1 MATNYQVQYLDS
13 DNNLVETTMVSNSSI
28 EVEKTV
34 SEMGGDVLSVLEKK
48 SSSFNIQLGD
58 PVKLQEKTN
67 FIQQL
72 KTMLS
77 SGVSLVKSLEIALK
91 QINNDTFRNTIETVI
106 NDIKQGN
113 SFSDAL
119 KKHPKIFDKISIAM
133 VEAGEKGGIL
143 DKMLEEL
150 EKSMKKDVE
159 IRDNIKKATSYP
171 KIVGSIMVISM
182 YVVITKVIPTFTG
195 ILTSSGTEIPALTRY
210 LLALGDFLDAA
221 GIYLLISLI
230 GIFTLA
236 KVIGKTESGKLF
248 FDKIALKNPIYKKIT
263 IAAINLRFTKI
274 LGTLLSFG
282 VPLKDALGVVKNV
295 ADNTIYINAID
306 KIIEDI
312 ESGKPITS
320 SVKETN
326 VFSDYLCSMVGVG
339 EEVGALDKMFLS
351 ASEYYEI
358 ELTNSTDGLSALI
371 EPIITVVMGIFI
383 ALFVGS
389 VFLPMFK
396 MYESVSM

>member
-396 MYESVSM
+396 MYESISM

>member
-77 SGVSLVKSLEIALK
+77 SGVSLVKSLEIALQ

-106 NDIKQGN
+106 GDIKQGN

-210 LLALGDFLDAA
+210 LLALGDFLDACRNLFTYIIDWHFYA
-221 GIYLLISLI
+221 GKSYW
-230 GIFTLA
+230 
-236 KVIGKTESGKLF
+236 
-248 FDKIALKNPIYKKIT
+248 
-263 IAAINLRFTKI
+263 
-274 LGTLLSFG
+274 
-282 VPLKDALGVVKNV
+282 
-295 ADNTIYINAID
+295 
-306 KIIEDI
+306 
-312 ESGKPITS
+312 
-320 SVKETN
+320 
-326 VFSDYLCSMVGVG
+326 
-339 EEVGALDKMFLS
+339 
-351 ASEYYEI
+351 
-358 ELTNSTDGLSALI
+358 
-371 EPIITVVMGIFI
+371 
-383 ALFVGS
+383 
-389 VFLPMFK
+389 
-396 MYESVSM
+396 

>member
-91 QINNDTFRNTIETVI
+91 QINNDTFRKTIETVI
-106 NDIKQGN
+106 GDIKQGI

-210 LLALGDFLDAA
+210 LLALGDFLDAS

-236 KVIGKTESGKLF
+236 KFIGKTESGKLF
-248 FDKIALKNPIYKKIT
+248 FDKIALKNPIFKKIT

>member
-13 DNNLVETTMVSNSSI
+13 DNNLVETIMVSNSSI
-28 EVEKTV
+28 GVEKTV

-91 QINNDTFRNTIETVI
+91 QINNDTFRNTIEIVI

-282 VPLKDALGVVKNV
+282 VPLKDALDVVKNV
-295 ADNTIYINAID
+295 ADNTIYITAID

-312 ESGKPITS
+312 KSGKPLTL

-351 ASEYYEI
+351 ASDYYEI

-371 EPIITVVMGIFI
+371 EPIITVVMGIFV

>member
-282 VPLKDALGVVKNV
+282 VPLKDALDVVKNV
-295 ADNTIYINAID
+295 ADNTIYITAID

-312 ESGKPITS
+312 KSGKPLTI

-371 EPIITVVMGIFI
+371 EPIITVVMGIFV

>member
-13 DNNLVETTMVSNSSI
+13 DNNLVETIMVSNSSI

-91 QINNDTFRNTIETVI
+91 QINNDTFRNTIEIVI

-210 LLALGDFLDAA
+210 LLALGDFLDAS

-282 VPLKDALGVVKNV
+282 VPLKDALDVVKNV
-295 ADNTIYINAID
+295 ADNTIYITAID

-312 ESGKPITS
+312 KSGKPLTI

-351 ASEYYEI
+351 ASDYYEI

-371 EPIITVVMGIFI
+371 EPIITVVMGIFV

>member
-77 SGVSLVKSLEIALK
+77 SGVSLVKSLEIALQ

-106 NDIKQGN
+106 GDIKQGN

-195 ILTSSGTEIPALTRY
+195 ILTNSGTEIPALTRY
-210 LLALGDFLDAA
+210 LLALGDFLDAS

-236 KVIGKTESGKLF
+236 KFIGKTESGKLF
-248 FDKIALKNPIYKKIT
+248 FDKIALKNPIFKKIT

-396 MYESVSM
+396 MYESISM

>member
-91 QINNDTFRNTIETVI
+91 QINNDTFRKTIETVI
-106 NDIKQGN
+106 GDIKQGN

-210 LLALGDFLDAA
+210 LLALGDFLNSS

-236 KVIGKTESGKLF
+236 KFIGKTESGKLF
-248 FDKIALKNPIYKKIT
+248 FDKIALKNPIFKKIT

>member
-210 LLALGDFLDAA
+210 LLALGDFLDAS

-236 KVIGKTESGKLF
+236 KFIGKTESGKLF
-248 FDKIALKNPIYKKIT
+248 FDKIALKNPIFKKIT

-358 ELTNSTDGLSALI
+358 ELTNSTEGLSALI

-396 MYESVSM
+396 MYESISM

>member
-77 SGVSLVKSLEIALK
+77 SGVSLVKSLEIALQ
-91 QINNDTFRNTIETVI
+91 QINNDIFRDTIETVI
-106 NDIKQGN
+106 NDIKQGS

-119 KKHPKIFDKISIAM
+119 KNHPKIFDKISIAM

-143 DKMLEEL
+143 DQMLGEL

-159 IRDNIKKATSYP
+159 IKDNIKKATSYP

-195 ILTSSGTEIPALTRY
+195 ILTSSGTEIPALTRS
-210 LLALGDFLDAA
+210 LLALGDFLDSS
-221 GIYLLISLI
+221 GIYLFISLI

-236 KVIGKTESGKLF
+236 KFFGKTESGKLF
-248 FDKIALKNPIYKKIT
+248 FDKIALKNPIFKNIT

-396 MYESVSM
+396 MYESISG

>member
-195 ILTSSGTEIPALTRY
+195 ILTNSGTEIPALTRY
-210 LLALGDFLDAA
+210 LLALGDFLDAS

-236 KVIGKTESGKLF
+236 KFIGKTESGKLF
-248 FDKIALKNPIYKKIT
+248 FDKIALKNPIFKKIT

>member
-91 QINNDTFRNTIETVI
+91 QINNDTFRNTIEIVI

-210 LLALGDFLDAA
+210 LLALGDFLDACRNLFTYIIDWHFYA
-221 GIYLLISLI
+221 GKSYW
-230 GIFTLA
+230 
-236 KVIGKTESGKLF
+236 
-248 FDKIALKNPIYKKIT
+248 
-263 IAAINLRFTKI
+263 
-274 LGTLLSFG
+274 
-282 VPLKDALGVVKNV
+282 
-295 ADNTIYINAID
+295 
-306 KIIEDI
+306 
-312 ESGKPITS
+312 
-320 SVKETN
+320 
-326 VFSDYLCSMVGVG
+326 
-339 EEVGALDKMFLS
+339 
-351 ASEYYEI
+351 
-358 ELTNSTDGLSALI
+358 
-371 EPIITVVMGIFI
+371 
-383 ALFVGS
+383 
-389 VFLPMFK
+389 
-396 MYESVSM
+396 

>member
-371 EPIITVVMGIFI
+371 EPIITVVMGIFV

>member
-248 FDKIALKNPIYKKIT
+248 FDKIALKNPIFKKIT

-282 VPLKDALGVVKNV
+282 VPLKDALDVVKNV

-371 EPIITVVMGIFI
+371 EPIITVVMGIFV

>member
-195 ILTSSGTEIPALTRY
+195 ILTNSGTEIPALTRY

-282 VPLKDALGVVKNV
+282 VPLKDALDVVKNV

-371 EPIITVVMGIFI
+371 EPIITVVMGIFV

>member
-106 NDIKQGN
+106 GDIKQGN

-282 VPLKDALGVVKNV
+282 VPLKDALDVVKNV

-371 EPIITVVMGIFI
+371 EPIITVVMGIFV

>member
-77 SGVSLVKSLEIALK
+77 SGVSLVKSLEIALQ

-106 NDIKQGN
+106 GDIKQGN

-210 LLALGDFLDAA
+210 LLALGDFLDAS
-221 GIYLLISLI
+221 GIYFLISLI

-236 KVIGKTESGKLF
+236 KFIGKTESGKLF

-282 VPLKDALGVVKNV
+282 VPLKDALDVVKNV

-351 ASEYYEI
+351 ASDYYEI

-396 MYESVSM
+396 MYESISM

>member
-77 SGVSLVKSLEIALK
+77 SGVSLVKSLEIALQ

-106 NDIKQGN
+106 GDIKQGN

-195 ILTSSGTEIPALTRY
+195 ILTNSGTEIPALTRY
-210 LLALGDFLDAA
+210 LLALGDFLDAS

-236 KVIGKTESGKLF
+236 KFIGKTESGKLF
-248 FDKIALKNPIYKKIT
+248 FDKIALKNPIFKKIT

>member
-77 SGVSLVKSLEIALK
+77 SGVSLVKSLEIALQ

-106 NDIKQGN
+106 GDIKQGN

-195 ILTSSGTEIPALTRY
+195 ILTNSGTEIPALTRY
-210 LLALGDFLDAA
+210 LLALGDFLDAS
-221 GIYLLISLI
+221 GIYFLISLI

-236 KVIGKTESGKLF
+236 KFIGKTESGKLF

-396 MYESVSM
+396 MYESISM

>member
-77 SGVSLVKSLEIALK
+77 SGVSLVKSLEIALQ
-91 QINNDTFRNTIETVI
+91 QINNDIFRNTIETVI
-106 NDIKQGN
+106 NDIKQGS

-119 KKHPKIFDKISIAM
+119 KNHPKIFDKISIAM

-143 DKMLEEL
+143 DQMLGEL

-159 IRDNIKKATSYP
+159 IKDNIKKATSYP

-195 ILTSSGTEIPALTRY
+195 ILTSSGTEIPALTRS
-210 LLALGDFLDAA
+210 LLALGDFLDSS
-221 GIYLLISLI
+221 GIYLFISLI

-236 KVIGKTESGKLF
+236 KFFGKTESGKLF
-248 FDKIALKNPIYKKIT
+248 FDKIALKNPIFKNIT

-396 MYESVSM
+396 MYESISM

>member
-282 VPLKDALGVVKNV
+282 VPLKDALDVVKNV
-295 ADNTIYINAID
+295 ADNTIYITAID

-312 ESGKPITS
+312 KSGKPLTI

-351 ASEYYEI
+351 ASDYYEI

-371 EPIITVVMGIFI
+371 EPIITVVMGIFV

>member
-48 SSSFNIQLGD
+48 SSSLNIQLGD

-210 LLALGDFLDAA
+210 LLALGDFLDAS

-236 KVIGKTESGKLF
+236 KFIGKTESGKLF
-248 FDKIALKNPIYKKIT
+248 FDKIALKNPIFKKIT

>member
-91 QINNDTFRNTIETVI
+91 QINNDTFRNTIEIVI

-195 ILTSSGTEIPALTRY
+195 ILTNSGTEIPALTRY
-210 LLALGDFLDAA
+210 LLALGDFLDAS
-221 GIYLLISLI
+221 GIYFLISLI

-236 KVIGKTESGKLF
+236 KFIGKTESGKLF

-282 VPLKDALGVVKNV
+282 VPLKDALDVVKNV

-371 EPIITVVMGIFI
+371 EPIITVVMGIFV

>member
-1 MATNYQVQYLDS
+1 
-13 DNNLVETTMVSNSSI
+13 
-28 EVEKTV
+28 
-34 SEMGGDVLSVLEKK
+34 
-48 SSSFNIQLGD
+48 
-58 PVKLQEKTN
+58 
-67 FIQQL
+67 
-72 KTMLS
+72 
-77 SGVSLVKSLEIALK
+77 
-91 QINNDTFRNTIETVI
+91 
-106 NDIKQGN
+106 
-113 SFSDAL
+113 
-119 KKHPKIFDKISIAM
+119 
-133 VEAGEKGGIL
+133 
-143 DKMLEEL
+143 MLEEL

-282 VPLKDALGVVKNV
+282 VPLKDALDVVKNV

-371 EPIITVVMGIFI
+371 EPIITVVMGIFV

>member
-77 SGVSLVKSLEIALK
+77 SGVSLVKSLEIALQ

-106 NDIKQGN
+106 GDIKQGN

-210 LLALGDFLDAA
+210 LLALGDFLNSS

-236 KVIGKTESGKLF
+236 KFIGKTESGKLF
-248 FDKIALKNPIYKKIT
+248 FDKIALKNPFYKKIT

-396 MYESVSM
+396 MYESISM

>member
-77 SGVSLVKSLEIALK
+77 SGVSLVKSLEIALQ
-91 QINNDTFRNTIETVI
+91 QINNDIFRDTIETVI
-106 NDIKQGN
+106 NDIKQGS

-119 KKHPKIFDKISIAM
+119 KNHPKIFDKISIAM

-143 DKMLEEL
+143 DQMLGEL

-159 IRDNIKKATSYP
+159 IKDNIKKATSYP

-195 ILTSSGTEIPALTRY
+195 ILTSSGTEIPALTKY
-210 LLALGDFLDAA
+210 LLALGDFLDAS

-236 KVIGKTESGKLF
+236 KFFGKTENGKLF
-248 FDKIALKNPIYKKIT
+248 FDKIALKNPIFKNIT

-396 MYESVSM
+396 MYESISM

>member
-77 SGVSLVKSLEIALK
+77 SGVSLVKSLEIALQ

-210 LLALGDFLDAA
+210 LLALGDFLDAS
-221 GIYLLISLI
+221 GIYFLISLI

-236 KVIGKTESGKLF
+236 KFIGKTESGKLF
-248 FDKIALKNPIYKKIT
+248 FDKIALKNPIFKKIT

-396 MYESVSM
+396 MYESISM

>member
-13 DNNLVETTMVSNSSI
+13 DNNLVETIMVSNSSI

-91 QINNDTFRNTIETVI
+91 QINNDTFRNTIEIVI

-282 VPLKDALGVVKNV
+282 VPLKDALDVVKNV
-295 ADNTIYINAID
+295 ADNTIYITAID

-312 ESGKPITS
+312 KSGKPITI

-351 ASEYYEI
+351 ASDYYEI

-371 EPIITVVMGIFI
+371 EPIITVVMGIFV

>member
-91 QINNDTFRNTIETVI
+91 QINNDTFRKTIETVI
-106 NDIKQGN
+106 GDIKQGN

-210 LLALGDFLDAA
+210 LLALGDFLDAS
-221 GIYLLISLI
+221 GIYFLISLI

-236 KVIGKTESGKLF
+236 KFIGKTESGKLF
-248 FDKIALKNPIYKKIT
+248 FDKIALKNPIFKKIT

>member
-13 DNNLVETTMVSNSSI
+13 DNNLVETIMVSNSSI

-91 QINNDTFRNTIETVI
+91 QINNDTFRNTIEIVI

-210 LLALGDFLDAA
+210 LLALGDFLDAS

-282 VPLKDALGVVKNV
+282 VPLKDALDVVKNV
-295 ADNTIYINAID
+295 ADNTIYITAID

-312 ESGKPITS
+312 KSGKPITI

-351 ASEYYEI
+351 ASDYYEI

-371 EPIITVVMGIFI
+371 EPIITVVMGIFV

>member
-106 NDIKQGN
+106 GDIKQGN

-210 LLALGDFLDAA
+210 LLALGDFLDAS

-236 KVIGKTESGKLF
+236 KFIGKTESGKLF
-248 FDKIALKNPIYKKIT
+248 FDKIALKNPIFKKIT

-358 ELTNSTDGLSALI
+358 ELTNSTEGLSALI